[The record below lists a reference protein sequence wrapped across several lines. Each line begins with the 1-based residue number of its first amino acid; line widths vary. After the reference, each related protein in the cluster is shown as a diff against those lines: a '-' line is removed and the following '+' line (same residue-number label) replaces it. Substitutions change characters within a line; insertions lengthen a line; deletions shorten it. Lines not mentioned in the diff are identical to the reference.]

1 MAVLLKTVPRLPIV
15 LRTFLNPCNH
25 LVMGAVLESRGD
37 IFNSINS
44 LHDGFA
50 PGVDGIPPVF
60 LTSCNLVMS
69 RMFWLI
75 FEKSLSCGIFPSLW
89 KLSIVTPVFKDG
101 DRSLV
106 SNYRSIS
113 KQNPMPKIFEN
124 IVAGKLS
131 ALSKNALIDE
141 QHGFVAD
148 RSTVTNLLIYHDF
161 IISAVEESSQIDAVY
176 TNFRKAFDNVDHAV
190 LLRKLQAFGIG
201 GLWLK
206 WLSDFVTDRLQTT

>member
-25 LVMGAVLESRGD
+25 LVMGAVLGSR
-37 IFNSINS
+37 
-44 LHDGFA
+44 
-50 PGVDGIPPVF
+50 
-60 LTSCNLVMS
+60 
-69 RMFWLI
+69 
-75 FEKSLSCGIFPSLW
+75 
-89 KLSIVTPVFKDG
+89 VFKDG

-141 QHGFVAD
+141 QHGFVAG

-176 TNFRKAFDNVDHAV
+176 TNFWKAFDNVDHVV

-206 WLSDFVTDRLQTT
+206 WLSDFVTDRLQMT